1 MKLSSSC
8 FLLKKKSLPIC
19 MYKSQKFNC
28 LILWMRQHILCL
40 KLRLKVIII
49 NIITIIM
56 NIIIINL
63 TKIHWDWKF
72 LLDISSEE
80 KSVKIFQSGGI
91 LSSNTHPLQ
100 QQSFSTPSYHG
111 PAYRQPFPGL
121 WPGFHFILHSQLFSS
136 MLLLV

>member
-1 MKLSSSC
+1 
-8 FLLKKKSLPIC
+8 
-19 MYKSQKFNC
+19 
-28 LILWMRQHILCL
+28 
-40 KLRLKVIII
+40 
-49 NIITIIM
+49 M

-72 LLDISSEE
+72 LLDIFSEE

-136 MLLLV
+136 LLLLVLLFRSLVVWGPVQSSRTVLLLFLTIGVFSEHVPYRLIVYPFSLASGNDCA

>member
-1 MKLSSSC
+1 
-8 FLLKKKSLPIC
+8 
-19 MYKSQKFNC
+19 
-28 LILWMRQHILCL
+28 
-40 KLRLKVIII
+40 
-49 NIITIIM
+49 M

-72 LLDISSEE
+72 LLDIFSEE

-136 MLLLV
+136 LLLLVLLFRSLVVWGPVQSSCTVLLLFLTIGIFSEHVPDRLMVYPFSLASGNDCA

>member
-1 MKLSSSC
+1 
-8 FLLKKKSLPIC
+8 
-19 MYKSQKFNC
+19 
-28 LILWMRQHILCL
+28 
-40 KLRLKVIII
+40 
-49 NIITIIM
+49 M

-63 TKIHWDWKF
+63 TKIRWDWKF

-136 MLLLV
+136 ISLVVLGPVQSSCTVLLLLLTIGIFSEHVPYRLIVYPFSLASGNDCA

>member
-1 MKLSSSC
+1 
-8 FLLKKKSLPIC
+8 
-19 MYKSQKFNC
+19 
-28 LILWMRQHILCL
+28 
-40 KLRLKVIII
+40 
-49 NIITIIM
+49 M

-63 TKIHWDWKF
+63 TKIHWEWKF

-136 MLLLV
+136 MLLLVLFLSLGVWGPVQSSRTVLLLFLTIGVFSEHVPYRLIVYPFSLASGNDCA

>member
-1 MKLSSSC
+1 
-8 FLLKKKSLPIC
+8 
-19 MYKSQKFNC
+19 
-28 LILWMRQHILCL
+28 
-40 KLRLKVIII
+40 
-49 NIITIIM
+49 M

-72 LLDISSEE
+72 LLDIFSEE

-111 PAYRQPFPGL
+111 PAYRQPLPGL

-136 MLLLV
+136 LLLLVLLFRSLVVWGPVQSSRTVLLLFLTIGVFSEHVPYRLIVYPFSLASGNDCA